1 MLKGA
6 RQQWQGTGWVRK
18 TTTILI
24 LMSLLAVVGLLLI
37 VQDEAAAPLES
48 PVPERD
54 TGAPFISQSQ
64 EKLSRL
70 EVEAKIGTYVALLTW
85 AELTKE
91 ASEGLRPDFFRL
103 MMTDPNINCAIQYRR
118 YVERMTEATE
128 KPDPRLDY
136 LMTCADGDPRAVTR
150 TTLEAWQTMK
160 DEEKLARAKQR
171 LDLLWQSITPEWRVS
186 AMIAHGM
193 AVEVNRRNNTEFLA
207 FAAEYDICQE
217 TIGIRIGQ
225 LAGSSTE
232 EGLGSVWSAS
242 ADEMMTCANATTE
255 GHFPLPP
262 GPPKSEG
269 ELPPELELP

>member
-6 RQQWQGTGWVRK
+6 KQHLQGTSRLRK
-18 TTTILI
+18 TTAILI
-24 LMSLLAVVGLLLI
+24 LMTLLAFVGLLLC
-37 VQDEAAAPLES
+37 VQEEAAAPLES
-48 PVPERD
+48 PAPERD
-54 TGAPFISQSQ
+54 AGAPFISQSQ

-118 YVERMTEATE
+118 YVERLNEAAK

-150 TTLEAWQTMK
+150 TTLEAWQTMEE
-160 DEEKLARAKQR
+160 DERIARAKQR

-193 AVEVNRRNNTEFLA
+193 AVEVNRTNNTEFLA

-217 TIGIRIGQ
+217 TLGIRIRQ

-232 EGLGSVWSAS
+232 EDLGKVWSAS
-242 ADEMMTCANATTE
+242 AEEMMTCASVTTE
-255 GHFPLPP
+255 GHFPLPGGSP
-262 GPPKSEG
+262 VSGSK
-269 ELPPELELP
+269 LPPELEFP